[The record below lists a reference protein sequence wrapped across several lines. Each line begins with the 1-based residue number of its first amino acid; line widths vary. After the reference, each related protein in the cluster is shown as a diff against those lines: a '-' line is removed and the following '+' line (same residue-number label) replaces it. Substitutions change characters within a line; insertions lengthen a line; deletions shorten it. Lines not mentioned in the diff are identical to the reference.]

1 MVDDNA
7 MALWHQSLWHGDK
20 RDALVDDNDSMTRV
34 MMTGWQAGHYGMVDD
49 KMTTRSL
56 WLMTITLWHKSWWQ
70 DDRRVTMV
78 IDNNTMTRVM
88 MTRWQAD
95 HYGWWQWLYDTLWQV
110 TLVNDRMTSGSLWLM
125 TMTAHGD
132 KRQQSAASAGQRR
145 HNTIRHHFYHS
156 AAQTEPKYFFRTH
169 QFIPTCVFTI
179 RFNSLATYMLK
190 VFKDLV

>member
-20 RDALVDDNDSMTRV
+20 LVAFGWWQWLYDTSHDDRMTS
-34 MMTGWQAGHYGMVDD
+34 
-49 KMTTRSL
+49 RSL
-56 WLMTITLWHKSWWQ
+56 WYGWWQ
-70 DDRRVTMV
+70 DDDQVTMV
-78 IDNNTMTRVM
+78 DDNYSMTQVM